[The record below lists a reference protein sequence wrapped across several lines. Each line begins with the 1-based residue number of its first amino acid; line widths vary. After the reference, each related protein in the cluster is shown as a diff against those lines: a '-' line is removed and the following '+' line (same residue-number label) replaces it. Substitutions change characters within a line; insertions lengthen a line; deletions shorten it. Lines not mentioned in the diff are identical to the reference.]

1 VRDLPEIIR
10 FADVPVLERD
20 RPAVRHPEESPL
32 LGLIGAGGPEMLMTQ
47 TKVLDVLFEPVV
59 LLLRRYARQMHSVI
73 TAVLRS
79 PVPVRL

>member
-1 VRDLPEIIR
+1 
-10 FADVPVLERD
+10 
-20 RPAVRHPEESPL
+20 
-32 LGLIGAGGPEMLMTQ
+32 MLMTQ